1 MDKDLRNILFS
12 KFETSQLSLKNRIV
26 MNPVPT
32 GFVESGVP
40 KPEIAEFYKRRA
52 KNVGLFIIG
61 AINIE
66 HETATNNENIPNIST
81 SRDIE
86 VWKQVTKAIH
96 QEKSKAIAELWHSG
110 SSRAF
115 SKTDLSLK
123 VSTPSGYIGKKKVG
137 SPLSV
142 EEINLIVQKFAE
154 AARKAQ
160 ISGFD
165 GVDIHAAHGS
175 LIHDFLTAETNQ
187 RTDEFGFKNR
197 TYFAERVIKECRKVV
212 GDNFP
217 IFIRLSNF
225 KSYDSTAKLAKTLEE
240 LKQIIIPI
248 SNAGVD
254 IFDCSEI
261 NYTDSAVTGKS
272 GNLAY
277 WVKKITNRPTIT
289 TGGIGSP
296 EILYKDIPTLITEI
310 TSQPKMSYLHLQRKK
325 AQIFYSN
332 NLVSDFKE
340 GGFDLLAFGRPL
352 LINENWFDEIT
363 EEV

>member
-1 MDKDLRNILFS
+1 MDIITKFDRIEDILGSPDGRYFGNGYTQV
-12 KFETSQLSLKNRIV
+12 KYFQKVKHITFEGI
-26 MNPVPT
+26 
-32 GFVESGVP
+32 ESVFEINYP
-40 KPEIAEFYKRRA
+40 KSWSTK
-52 KNVGLFIIG
+52 K
-61 AINIE
+61 NIE

-225 KSYDSTAKLAKTLEE
+225 KSYDPTAKLAKTLE
-240 LKQIIIPI
+240 
-248 SNAGVD
+248 
-254 IFDCSEI
+254 
-261 NYTDSAVTGKS
+261 
-272 GNLAY
+272 
-277 WVKKITNRPTIT
+277 
-289 TGGIGSP
+289 
-296 EILYKDIPTLITEI
+296 
-310 TSQPKMSYLHLQRKK
+310 
-325 AQIFYSN
+325 
-332 NLVSDFKE
+332 
-340 GGFDLLAFGRPL
+340 
-352 LINENWFDEIT
+352 
-363 EEV
+363 

>member
-1 MDKDLRNILFS
+1 MSEN
-12 KFETSQLSLKNRIV
+12 LKTI
-26 MNPVPT
+26 
-32 GFVESGVP
+32 
-40 KPEIAEFYKRRA
+40 K
-52 KNVGLFIIG
+52 
-61 AINIE
+61 
-66 HETATNNENIPNIST
+66 
-81 SRDIE
+81 
-86 VWKQVTKAIH
+86 
-96 QEKSKAIAELWHSG
+96 EL
-110 SSRAF
+110 A
-115 SKTDLSLK
+115 
-123 VSTPSGYIGKKKVG
+123 
-137 SPLSV
+137 
-142 EEINLIVQKFAE
+142 
-154 AARKAQ
+154 
-160 ISGFD
+160 
-165 GVDIHAAHGS
+165 
-175 LIHDFLTAETNQ
+175 
-187 RTDEFGFKNR
+187 DEFGFKNR

-272 GNLAY
+272 GNLSY
-277 WVKKITNRPTIT
+277 WVKKIVNKPTIT

-310 TSQPKMSYLHLQRKK
+310 TSQPKMSYLHLQRGK

-363 EEV
+363 EEA

>member
-1 MDKDLRNILFS
+1 M
-12 KFETSQLSLKNRIV
+12 
-26 MNPVPT
+26 
-32 GFVESGVP
+32 
-40 KPEIAEFYKRRA
+40 
-52 KNVGLFIIG
+52 
-61 AINIE
+61 
-66 HETATNNENIPNIST
+66 
-81 SRDIE
+81 
-86 VWKQVTKAIH
+86 
-96 QEKSKAIAELWHSG
+96 
-110 SSRAF
+110 
-115 SKTDLSLK
+115 
-123 VSTPSGYIGKKKVG
+123 G

-197 TYFAERVIKECRKVV
+197 TYF
-212 GDNFP
+212 
-217 IFIRLSNF
+217 RLSNF

-277 WVKKITNRPTIT
+277 WVKKITNKPTIT

-352 LINENWFDEIT
+352 LINFYSFARIHYGSPRYNRSGSCSSSY
-363 EEV
+363 